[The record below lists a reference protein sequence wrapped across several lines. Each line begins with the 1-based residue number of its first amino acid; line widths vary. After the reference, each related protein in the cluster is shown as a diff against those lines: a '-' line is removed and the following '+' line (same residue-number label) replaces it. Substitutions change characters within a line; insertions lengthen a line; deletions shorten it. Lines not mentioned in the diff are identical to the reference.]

1 MHVDMIV
8 EVPYQSSIKY
18 EYDKTAQKM
27 RCDRILHTAM
37 AYPGNYGYFPGTLSG
52 DGDPLD
58 VLLLL
63 ERPLHPGTIIN
74 VKLIGV
80 LNTEDEKGQDEKILA
95 VPSETIDPTYKSIN
109 EPSDLPLIQ
118 MNMVRHFFEH
128 YKDTEPD
135 KWVKVGITE
144 GSKKAGEIYKKSRQL
159 Q

>member
-1 MHVDMIV
+1 MHADMIV

-18 EYDKTAQKM
+18 EYDKTAQKI

-37 AYPGNYGYFPGTLSG
+37 AYPGNYGYFPDTLSG

-95 VPSETIDPTYKSIN
+95 VPSEKIDPSYKSIN
-109 EPSDLPLIQ
+109 EPSDLPPIQ
-118 MNMVRHFFEH
+118 INMVRHFFEH

-135 KWVKVGITE
+135 KWVRVGTIE
-144 GSKKAGEIYKKSRQL
+144 GSKRAAEIYKKSRQL